1 MNPDE
6 HGSSAAACYS
16 LWLTILFAFAYCT
29 WIGAHWLPLD
39 WSANELAASAS
50 RVWDIKTEI
59 ATHHAL
65 PWWTPN
71 FMSGSSYALNHARG
85 FYLVPWIVLSTFTDL
100 ESAGKLMALLAI
112 FISGLAMYGCV
123 RYFLKNDW
131 AAALAGIAFMLHP
144 AQLNRAAG

>member
-1 MNPDE
+1 MDPDE
-6 HGSSAAACYS
+6 HGSSAAVRHS
-16 LWLTILFAFAYCT
+16 LWLTIVFAFAYCT

-85 FYLVPWIVLSTFTDL
+85 FYLVGWILFSSFMSL
-100 ESAGKLMALLAI
+100 AAAGKSLALVAMFAGTIAMYFCARHLLADHW
-112 FISGLAMYGCV
+112 AAA
-123 RYFLKNDW
+123 
-131 AAALAGIAFMLHP
+131 AAALAFLLHP
-144 AQLNRAAG
+144 Q